1 MPIIPFTDL
10 HPNGTLKDAADRLA
24 SLAPGLVLTAGQS
37 VSGKVTLLLA
47 LTSRMAA
54 QAHPVVLLT
63 DQLDHFEP
71 FRPLPANWTEVH
83 VQPNATAW
91 QRAVH
96 AATADDALIVVSPL
110 NRANAPAVV
119 SAARSRWVFA
129 ALDTLLAGLD
139 ASYPLREMGV
149 GYDAFA
155 ESVRCVWS
163 QSLVPALC
171 GHCAANAEI
180 SRAEIELLFPASAPP
195 LSIKQ
200 ETGCAKCGGCG
211 TAGQVSIADVTLVTD
226 DARPVI
232 KGALVQ
238 GVNVALD
245 ADHHIAALD
254 QARELVEQ
262 EVIGL
267 DTYRSVIQRNP
278 LLRTRN
284 ALALVKVQAEK
295 LNDVF
300 DTLVASLWLDI
311 GVLTA
316 VADRTAAGVVVA
328 EEDRRIHFANARAR
342 QALVAQSDLSI
353 EDDRIVG
360 RTARVRRSL
369 SEALGKA
376 VGREPAATRLT
387 LEFEGAAKRDVFVTP
402 LPTVRGFAQ
411 PMRRLALIVVGG
423 TGEPESL
430 PSGQDL
436 RQYFDLTP
444 AESKVALLLC
454 AGHAPKAVA
463 RELQVTLPTV
473 RSHVRALLEKTGTSR
488 QTQLIQLLSSLP
500 RGGPDE
506 ARVDAGVPYRGHPS
520 FDET

>member
-180 SRAEIELLFPASAPP
+180 RAQRSSSCSRR
-195 LSIKQ
+195 
-200 ETGCAKCGGCG
+200 
-211 TAGQVSIADVTLVTD
+211 
-226 DARPVI
+226 ARHPF
-232 KGALVQ
+232 
-238 GVNVALD
+238 
-245 ADHHIAALD
+245 
-254 QARELVEQ
+254 
-262 EVIGL
+262 
-267 DTYRSVIQRNP
+267 RSSRKRVVR
-278 LLRTRN
+278 
-284 ALALVKVQAEK
+284 
-295 LNDVF
+295 
-300 DTLVASLWLDI
+300 S
-311 GVLTA
+311 
-316 VADRTAAGVVVA
+316 AAGA
-328 EEDRRIHFANARAR
+328 ARR
-342 QALVAQSDLSI
+342 
-353 EDDRIVG
+353 G
-360 RTARVRRSL
+360 RFRS
-369 SEALGKA
+369 
-376 VGREPAATRLT
+376 
-387 LEFEGAAKRDVFVTP
+387 
-402 LPTVRGFAQ
+402 PT
-411 PMRRLALIVVGG
+411 
-423 TGEPESL
+423 
-430 PSGQDL
+430 
-436 RQYFDLTP
+436 
-444 AESKVALLLC
+444 
-454 AGHAPKAVA
+454 
-463 RELQVTLPTV
+463 
-473 RSHVRALLEKTGTSR
+473 
-488 QTQLIQLLSSLP
+488 
-500 RGGPDE
+500 
-506 ARVDAGVPYRGHPS
+506 
-520 FDET
+520 